1 MSRKR
6 AVCSHAER
14 SPFRL
19 THLEGREAMA
29 WRNCREV
36 AGREREVRAAGKNA
50 TSPTSR
56 PKARAV
62 FVRNASATEVDAP
75 KTTAVEA
82 SPPPRKSALAM
93 GLAAIARTATIRVIV
108 YFMFMP
114 SDSLSSCFVA
124 MARPRDFVIPRLSDT
139 CSLFGMRTSRTLTNF
154 RFQRLAKESK
164 GRPKHRH
171 Y

>member
-1 MSRKR
+1 
-6 AVCSHAER
+6 
-14 SPFRL
+14 
-19 THLEGREAMA
+19 MA

-82 SPPPRKSALAM
+82 SP
-93 GLAAIARTATIRVIV
+93 AAAEISSRHGTG
-108 YFMFMP
+108 
-114 SDSLSSCFVA
+114 SDSQN
-124 MARPRDFVIPRLSDT
+124 
-139 CSLFGMRTSRTLTNF
+139 GN
-154 RFQRLAKESK
+154 
-164 GRPKHRH
+164 